1 MYNFR
6 INTISDPLISKCN
19 PVVVCKFCGR
29 PGHTKRSCSAINKGT
44 EEDEIFFSQVVS
56 VKVGPHIQET
66 ADAEVEPEQVA
77 EEEAEV
83 WVLILTQLHFLSI
96 NETR

>member
-29 PGHTKRSCSAINKGT
+29 PGHTKRSCSAISKGT
-44 EEDEIFFSQVVS
+44 EDEIF
-56 VKVGPHIQET
+56 IR
-66 ADAEVEPEQVA
+66 
-77 EEEAEV
+77 
-83 WVLILTQLHFLSI
+83 VLWLDLISRRALRLMQNLNRLQRMKLRYGFQF
-96 NETR
+96 